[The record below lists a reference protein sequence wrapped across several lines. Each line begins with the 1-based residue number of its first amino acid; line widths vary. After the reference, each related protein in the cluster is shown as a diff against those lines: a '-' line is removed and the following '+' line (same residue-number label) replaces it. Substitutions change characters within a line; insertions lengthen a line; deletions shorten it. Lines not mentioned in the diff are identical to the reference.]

1 MRIDPKQLKRRRTQ
15 QRFSQEAL
23 AYAAGIT
30 TRQIARIEASKTH
43 ARVRA
48 STARGLAHALE
59 CSVDSLAGAE
69 SIAASEA
76 DASAGRTTRT
86 AASTG
91 SAQRTA
97 STDIRV
103 DPHALTLSREWRGL
117 SRRTLAAESG
127 VSARHIARIETA
139 DSPVSVRRETA
150 ERLARVLY
158 DEDESLED
166 ELQVPYDFFRAPAHG
181 LKRVIP
187 RVQLSARVSHQ
198 VRLAYDLVRLRYG
211 PSAREVMVLAPL
223 LFALLAEGSLRWR
236 RQALDEIE
244 DLKERLQAIGQSD
257 NRRHLY
263 FAKYMGTVDNG
274 IDTERDSIEEDD
286 VRGRLVREDDYMR
299 EYDADD
305 AQPFQ
310 DYLAGLAADLEGR
323 DIVDFRAGDRITP
336 DPYWGINPY
345 RLFPEQLEK
354 LTGGSDRARWALEYG
369 DVRLSSIP
377 ERLLD
382 DAATDERVQWLESR
396 LSDEVRTFMEQK
408 LTVRDALD
416 AFRAHRAESEGDP
429 T

>member
-1 MRIDPKQLKRRRTQ
+1 M
-15 QRFSQEAL
+15 
-23 AYAAGIT
+23 
-30 TRQIARIEASKTH
+30 
-43 ARVRA
+43 
-48 STARGLAHALE
+48 
-59 CSVDSLAGAE
+59 
-69 SIAASEA
+69 
-76 DASAGRTTRT
+76 
-86 AASTG
+86 
-91 SAQRTA
+91 
-97 STDIRV
+97 
-103 DPHALTLSREWRGL
+103 

-127 VSARHIARIETA
+127 VSERHIARIETA

-166 ELQVPYDFFRAPAHG
+166 ELRVPYDFFRAPARG
-181 LKRVIP
+181 LNRVMP

-223 LFALLAEGSLRWR
+223 LFALLAEGSLQWR
-236 RQALDEIE
+236 RHALDEIE
-244 DLKERLQAIGQSD
+244 DLNERLQAFEQSGT
-257 NRRHLY
+257 RRHLY
-263 FAKYMGTVDNG
+263 FTKYTGTLQEG
-274 IDTERDSIEEDD
+274 ISLEKESIEEDD
-286 VRGRLVREDDYMR
+286 IRGRLVREDAYMR

-310 DYLAGLAADLEGR
+310 DYLAGLAIELDGR

-345 RLFPEQLEK
+345 RLFPEQLEN

-377 ERLLD
+377 ERLLE

-396 LSDEVRTFMEQK
+396 LSDEVRTFMEEK
-408 LTVRDALD
+408 VSVFDALD
-416 AFRAHRAESEGDP
+416 ALRARRAESTGDP
-429 T
+429 A